1 MSDSDDDYI
10 DIGEVDEDIVDDA
23 EENDGATK
31 DRTGKGRGKDI
42 EWIEMARFKD
52 KAAFETSH
60 YFLDIK
66 KYFTLRQGRESWYS
80 DNEYYT
86 CKFAR
91 KRSYVKCPLEYK
103 VHFLTTSE
111 EVVLQSNTR
120 SHIHQEVTNYDTFG
134 PYRHWTIEQTEI
146 VMNTLRNDGS
156 AKTIERNLRDAN
168 VFSEENF
175 PTRVQP
181 NTKIQH
187 CRSIIRKTIQIF
199 DTHQL
204 RQKIEE
210 KLGVPTDD
218 TESYI
223 AYNHVDDENEVE
235 DPHFSIIWTSNKLIA
250 RISDD
255 MTQDDATYR
264 YVCLYC
270 VSQVSSQIML

>member
-10 DIGEVDEDIVDDA
+10 DIGEVDDIVDGV
-23 EENDGATK
+23 EGNESEVPEKNGI
-31 DRTGKGRGKDI
+31 GRGKDI
-42 EWIEMARFKD
+42 EWVEIARFKD

-80 DNEYYT
+80 DSEHYT

-91 KRSYVKCPLEYK
+91 KRSFVKCPLQYK
-103 VHFLTTSE
+103 VHFMTTSE
-111 EVVLQSNTR
+111 EVMLQSNTR
-120 SHIHQEVTNYDTFG
+120 SHIHQEVTNYDTIG
-134 PYRHWTIEQTEI
+134 PNRLWTIEQTEI

-175 PTRVQP
+175 PTRVQL

-270 VSQVSSQIML
+270 FSQVSSQIML

>member
-10 DIGEVDEDIVDDA
+10 DIGEEDDIVDDV
-23 EENDGATK
+23 EGNESEVPEKNGI
-31 DRTGKGRGKDI
+31 GRGKDI
-42 EWIEMARFKD
+42 EWVEIARFKD

-80 DNEYYT
+80 DSEHYT

-91 KRSYVKCPLEYK
+91 KRSFVKCPLQYK
-103 VHFLTTSE
+103 VHFMTTSE
-111 EVVLQSNTR
+111 EVMLQSNTR
-120 SHIHQEVTNYDTFG
+120 SHIHQEVTNYDTIG
-134 PYRHWTIEQTEI
+134 PNRHWTIEQTEI

-175 PTRVQP
+175 PTRIQL

>member
-10 DIGEVDEDIVDDA
+10 DIGEVDDIVDDV
-23 EENDGATK
+23 EGNESEVPEKNGI
-31 DRTGKGRGKDI
+31 GRGKDI
-42 EWIEMARFKD
+42 EWVEIARFKD

-80 DNEYYT
+80 DSEHYT

-91 KRSYVKCPLEYK
+91 KRSFVKCPLQYK
-103 VHFLTTSE
+103 VHFMTTSE
-111 EVVLQSNTR
+111 EVMLQSNTR
-120 SHIHQEVTNYDTFG
+120 SRIHQEVTNYDTIG
-134 PYRHWTIEQTEI
+134 PNRHWTIEQTEI

-175 PTRVQP
+175 PTQVQL

>member
-10 DIGEVDEDIVDDA
+10 DIGEVDDIVDDV
-23 EENDGATK
+23 EGNESEVPEKNGI
-31 DRTGKGRGKDI
+31 GRGKDI
-42 EWIEMARFKD
+42 EWVEIARFKD

-80 DNEYYT
+80 DSEHYT

-91 KRSYVKCPLEYK
+91 KRSFVKCPLQYK
-103 VHFLTTSE
+103 VHFMTTSE
-111 EVVLQSNTR
+111 EVMLQSNTR
-120 SHIHQEVTNYDTFG
+120 SHIHQEVTNYDTIG
-134 PYRHWTIEQTEI
+134 PNRHWTIEQTEI

-175 PTRVQP
+175 PTQVQL

>member
-10 DIGEVDEDIVDDA
+10 DIGEVDDIVDDV
-23 EENDGATK
+23 EGNESEVPEKNGI
-31 DRTGKGRGKDI
+31 GRGKDI
-42 EWIEMARFKD
+42 EWVEIARFKD

-80 DNEYYT
+80 DSEHYT

-91 KRSYVKCPLEYK
+91 KRSFVKCPLQYK
-103 VHFLTTSE
+103 VHFMTTSE
-111 EVVLQSNTR
+111 EVMLQSNTR
-120 SHIHQEVTNYDTFG
+120 SHIHQEVTNYDTIG
-134 PYRHWTIEQTEI
+134 PNRHWTIEQTEI

-175 PTRVQP
+175 PTRVQL

-187 CRSIIRKTIQIF
+187 CRSIIRKTKQIF

>member
-10 DIGEVDEDIVDDA
+10 DIGEVDDIVDDV
-23 EENDGATK
+23 EGNESEVPEKNGI
-31 DRTGKGRGKDI
+31 GRGKDI
-42 EWIEMARFKD
+42 EWVEIARFKD

-80 DNEYYT
+80 DSEHYT

-91 KRSYVKCPLEYK
+91 KRS
-103 VHFLTTSE
+103 F
-111 EVVLQSNTR
+111 
-120 SHIHQEVTNYDTFG
+120 
-134 PYRHWTIEQTEI
+134 
-146 VMNTLRNDGS
+146 
-156 AKTIERNLRDAN
+156 
-168 VFSEENF
+168 EENF
-175 PTRVQP
+175 PTRVQL

-255 MTQDDATYR
+255 MTQDDAT
-264 YVCLYC
+264 
-270 VSQVSSQIML
+270 

>member
-10 DIGEVDEDIVDDA
+10 DIGEEDDIVDDV
-23 EENDGATK
+23 EGNESEVPEKNGI
-31 DRTGKGRGKDI
+31 GRGKDI
-42 EWIEMARFKD
+42 EWVEIARFKD

-80 DNEYYT
+80 DSEHYT

-91 KRSYVKCPLEYK
+91 KWLFVKCPLQYK
-103 VHFLTTSE
+103 VHFMTTSE
-111 EVVLQSNTR
+111 EVMLQSNTR
-120 SHIHQEVTNYDTFG
+120 SHIHQEVTNYDTIG
-134 PYRHWTIEQTEI
+134 PNRHWTIEQTEI

-175 PTRVQP
+175 PTRVQL

>member
-10 DIGEVDEDIVDDA
+10 DIGEEDDIVDDV
-23 EENDGATK
+23 EGNESEVPEKNGI
-31 DRTGKGRGKDI
+31 GRGKDI
-42 EWIEMARFKD
+42 EWVEIARFKD

-80 DNEYYT
+80 DSEHYT

-91 KRSYVKCPLEYK
+91 KRSFVKCPLQYK
-103 VHFLTTSE
+103 VHFMTTSE
-111 EVVLQSNTR
+111 EVMLQSNTR
-120 SHIHQEVTNYDTFG
+120 SHIHQEVTNYDTIG
-134 PYRHWTIEQTEI
+134 PNRHWTIEQTEI

-175 PTRVQP
+175 PTRVQL

>member
-10 DIGEVDEDIVDDA
+10 DIGEVDDIVDDV
-23 EENDGATK
+23 EGNESEVPEKNGI
-31 DRTGKGRGKDI
+31 GRGKDI
-42 EWIEMARFKD
+42 EWVEIARFKD

-80 DNEYYT
+80 DSEHYT

-91 KRSYVKCPLEYK
+91 KRSFVKCPLQYK
-103 VHFLTTSE
+103 VHFMTTSE
-111 EVVLQSNTR
+111 EVMLQSNTR
-120 SHIHQEVTNYDTFG
+120 SHIHQEVTNYDTIG
-134 PYRHWTIEQTEI
+134 PNRHWTIEQTEI

-175 PTRVQP
+175 PTRVQL

>member
-10 DIGEVDEDIVDDA
+10 DIGEEDDSVDDV
-23 EENDGATK
+23 EGNESEVPEKNGI
-31 DRTGKGRGKDI
+31 GRGKDI
-42 EWIEMARFKD
+42 EWVEIARFKD

-80 DNEYYT
+80 DSEHYT

-91 KRSYVKCPLEYK
+91 KRSFVKCPLQYK
-103 VHFLTTSE
+103 VHFMTTSE
-111 EVVLQSNTR
+111 EVMLQSNTR
-120 SHIHQEVTNYDTFG
+120 SHIHQEVTNYDTIG
-134 PYRHWTIEQTEI
+134 PNRHWTIEQTEI

-175 PTRVQP
+175 PTRVQL

>member
-10 DIGEVDEDIVDDA
+10 DIGEEDDIVDDV
-23 EENDGATK
+23 EGNESEVPEKNGI
-31 DRTGKGRGKDI
+31 GRGKDI
-42 EWIEMARFKD
+42 EWVEIARFKD

-80 DNEYYT
+80 DSEHYT

-91 KRSYVKCPLEYK
+91 KRSFVKCPLQYK
-103 VHFLTTSE
+103 VHFMTTSE
-111 EVVLQSNTR
+111 EVMLQSNTR
-120 SHIHQEVTNYDTFG
+120 SHIHQEVTNYDTIG
-134 PYRHWTIEQTEI
+134 PNRHWTIEQTEI

-175 PTRVQP
+175 PTRVLL

>member
-10 DIGEVDEDIVDDA
+10 DIGEVDDIVDDV
-23 EENDGATK
+23 EGNESEVPEKNGI
-31 DRTGKGRGKDI
+31 GRGKDI
-42 EWIEMARFKD
+42 EWVEIARFKD

-80 DNEYYT
+80 DSEHYT

-91 KRSYVKCPLEYK
+91 KRSFVKCPLQYK
-103 VHFLTTSE
+103 VHFMTTSE
-111 EVVLQSNTR
+111 EVMLQSNTR
-120 SHIHQEVTNYDTFG
+120 SHIHQEVTNYDTIG
-134 PYRHWTIEQTEI
+134 PNRHWTIEQTEI

-175 PTRVQP
+175 PTRVQL

-204 RQKIEE
+204 RQKI
-210 KLGVPTDD
+210 
-218 TESYI
+218 
-223 AYNHVDDENEVE
+223 
-235 DPHFSIIWTSNKLIA
+235 
-250 RISDD
+250 
-255 MTQDDATYR
+255 
-264 YVCLYC
+264 
-270 VSQVSSQIML
+270 